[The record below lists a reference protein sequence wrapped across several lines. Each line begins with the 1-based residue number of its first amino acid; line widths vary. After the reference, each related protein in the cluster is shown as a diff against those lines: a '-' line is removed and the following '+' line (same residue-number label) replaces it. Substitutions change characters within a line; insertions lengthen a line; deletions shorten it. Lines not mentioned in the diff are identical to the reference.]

1 MSVNRRWTLARQP
14 DGAVAASDFALVEA
28 AVDDTPPAPGEIV
41 VRNLAFS
48 VAPTIRNRLKPG
60 GQRGAIPVGG
70 TIGGMAVCQ
79 VIASAH
85 PRYPV
90 GARLT
95 AMTGWED
102 VSRIAPDRSPVPPF
116 GLPDDASLDD
126 ALGLF
131 SPNSLTAYFGM
142 TAIAKP
148 QPGETVLVSGAAGSV
163 GAIACQIA
171 RQRGARVI
179 GLAGSAAKCRW
190 LRDTCRIH
198 AAIDYRH
205 EDVAARLAEL
215 APDGV
220 HAFFDNV
227 GGDLLQIAIDQI
239 ARHGRIAVCGQI
251 AAYDRAGPAPGPRDM
266 MRIVYGAL
274 RIEGFVV
281 GDFVDRTDE
290 AYACLRNWA
299 AAGEVVVKIDRR
311 EGLAALPVGF
321 VDLFSGG
328 NDGTLIVVND
338 EAAANMEKAS

>member
-1 MSVNRRWTLARQP
+1 MTVNRRWTLARQP

-60 GQRGAIPVGG
+60 GQRGAIAVGG

-85 PRYPV
+85 PRHPV
-90 GARLT
+90 GTRVV

-102 VSRIAPDRSPVPPF
+102 VSRIAPDRLPVPPF
-116 GLPDDASLDD
+116 GLPHDVSVDD

-142 TAIAKP
+142 TEIAKP
-148 QPGETVLVSGAAGSV
+148 QAGETVLVSGAAGSV

-190 LRDTCRIH
+190 LLDTCRIH
-198 AAIDYRH
+198 AAIDYHR
-205 EDVAARLAEL
+205 ENVSARLAAL
-215 APDGV
+215 APDGI

-227 GGDLLQIAIDQI
+227 GGELLQTAIDRM
-239 ARHGRIAVCGQI
+239 ALHGRIAVCGQI

-281 GDFVDRTDE
+281 GDFVDRIDAAHARLKE
-290 AYACLRNWA
+290 WA
-299 AAGEVVVKIDRR
+299 AAGELVVKLDRR
-311 EGLAALPVGF
+311 DGLATLPAAF

-338 EAAANMEKAS
+338 EAATTIGKAS